1 MLGRVKTWPVRGW
14 LDWVMVQSRSTEV
27 RRGYQVSKDGSAH
40 TSQGNHQSQ
49 PHAFAGEHCLV
60 LCTGGLITVEGGFF
74 LRFHRAISFCPQ
86 CSFRSYRA
94 APGVLGSFVFALF
107 LFPSPPLQHV
117 AERRR
122 SCYLL
127 AGWGIY
133 PAGSY
138 FEQYGLNWST
148 FFGGAVWC
156 FLSFYLVIWCIFGD
170 GIF

>member
-1 MLGRVKTWPVRGW
+1 MGAAAVACPGLAGLDHGAKPLNRCAARLSGKQGWQCTHKPRPPSVPATCLCERALPRPLRGRPHYG
-14 LDWVMVQSRSTEV
+14 
-27 RRGYQVSKDGSAH
+27 RRRLL
-40 TSQGNHQSQ
+40 
-49 PHAFAGEHCLV
+49 FALPA
-60 LCTGGLITVEGGFF
+60 
-74 LRFHRAISFCPQ
+74 RDSFCPQ

-127 AGWGIY
+127 AGWGVS

-148 FFGGAVWC
+148 FLAG
-156 FLSFYLVIWCIFGD
+156 LSGVF
-170 GIF
+170 